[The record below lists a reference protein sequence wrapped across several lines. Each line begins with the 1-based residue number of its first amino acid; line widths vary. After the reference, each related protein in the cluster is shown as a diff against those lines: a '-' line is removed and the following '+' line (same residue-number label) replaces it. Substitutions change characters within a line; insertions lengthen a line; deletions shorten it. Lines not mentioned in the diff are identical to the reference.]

1 MNEKAI
7 AWVETIE
14 EINAEGEVALAYA
27 GVAGLDGKVENLYKA
42 MSLTPGV
49 IKPANDH
56 YLALLHN
63 PAAPLKPW
71 LAELI
76 ATYVAILCGSD
87 YAALNHGENFEHYF
101 ADRSRSTVILAA
113 LRDGDHNCL
122 NLPEDVRAAMDFTKK
137 LSLHPQ
143 LVTQDDVVSLRDVG
157 YDDTTVSNI
166 AQIAASFAHWARITI
181 ALGIAAEDT
190 IGITQVPVV
199 KQV

>member
-166 AQIAASFAHWARITI
+166 AQIAASFAYWARITI